1 VAFPSGLR
9 QLARPEAAVACVG
22 CGELAGRGY
31 PECADCEER
40 VERYW
45 VADWLAV
52 LDEESVAPED
62 LVGTVLADVTW
73 RYPWTCVDWALRLS
87 ECPDC
92 GAELATGDPGCVGC
106 AIADDKRWA
115 REHDI
120 STGPA
125 ARVSGN
131 ERALRTA
138 RVVLRA
144 PARYRTTVVLHWRLV
159 LPFLLTG
166 ELAGFERNHWLRAAL
181 ISGRYDEL
189 STRRHYA
196 DLVDAPR
203 VPWHDV
209 D

>member
-1 VAFPSGLR
+1 MSCP
-9 QLARPEAAVACVG
+9 G
-22 CGELAGRGY
+22 CGELSGRGY

-52 LDEESVAPED
+52 LEEESVSPED
-62 LVGTVLADVTW
+62 LVGTVLADETW

-87 ECPDC
+87 ECTDC
-92 GAELATGDPGCVGC
+92 GAELATGEPGCLGC

-115 REHDI
+115 REHAMPSD
-120 STGPA
+120 PVN
-125 ARVSGN
+125 RVSGN

-144 PARYRTTVVLHWRLV
+144 PARYRTTVVRQWRLV

-166 ELAGFERNHWLRAAL
+166 ELTGGERNHWLRAAL
-181 ISGRYDEL
+181 ISGHYDEL
-189 STRRHYA
+189 AACRHYA
-196 DLVDAPR
+196 DLVTASR
-203 VPWHDV
+203 VPWYDAG
-209 D
+209 